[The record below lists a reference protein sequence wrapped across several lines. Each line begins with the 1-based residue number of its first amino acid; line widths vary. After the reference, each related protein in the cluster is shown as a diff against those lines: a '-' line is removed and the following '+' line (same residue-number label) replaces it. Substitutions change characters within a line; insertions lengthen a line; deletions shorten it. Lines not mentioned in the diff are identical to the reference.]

1 MRISRSIG
9 MPLCSLLILSTTA
22 LLSAQEPIEQPVW
35 EITLEAD
42 RSAPSTVTILNR
54 CKGKHSFEIN
64 APTLA
69 FMSFPETNSAKVK
82 GGQTEVV
89 PVLFDTSGVAPGLYT
104 GEIVVLCLSCGKE
117 PTCTQDRDTFPVK
130 LTVPG
135 GVGSEAPALTTDSD
149 EDPCVDPPR
158 ECEELREAAWQKES
172 EAAGAEIAAQEARE
186 QVESLEKEARELD
199 SAHSEKAAEAA
210 NPGEGDS
217 YIEDA
222 DTGRRVTS
230 RDLELKRAALRE
242 AWDSYKAGD
251 LTAEELEARWDEL
264 NDLEAT
270 EKLREKDRRE
280 REEKQTEADDLKR
293 RADMARTAADAAS
306 QAAAAA
312 EAAARQAREAAAA
325 ARAAYEECI
334 ERWRDRCAR
343 LAEERRQEEAARI
356 KREQDAATAAA
367 EAERQTRL
375 AEERRQAAEAARQAR
390 IDHNRYLLENIRDLG
405 LISYPGF
412 WETPG
417 LWDWLPDV
425 IENPVGNF
433 LEDQARIPIPT
444 DTIKAIGGLYNIVGA
459 LLDPCTAAGMRK
471 TIERLEDRTNPR
483 TGSTY
488 TLMEAITKT
497 DEMCTVLRRLK
508 SNAERAKLQSK

>member
-1 MRISRSIG
+1 
-9 MPLCSLLILSTTA
+9 
-22 LLSAQEPIEQPVW
+22 
-35 EITLEAD
+35 
-42 RSAPSTVTILNR
+42 
-54 CKGKHSFEIN
+54 
-64 APTLA
+64 
-69 FMSFPETNSAKVK
+69 
-82 GGQTEVV
+82 
-89 PVLFDTSGVAPGLYT
+89 
-104 GEIVVLCLSCGKE
+104 
-117 PTCTQDRDTFPVK
+117 
-130 LTVPG
+130 
-135 GVGSEAPALTTDSD
+135 
-149 EDPCVDPPR
+149 VDPPR